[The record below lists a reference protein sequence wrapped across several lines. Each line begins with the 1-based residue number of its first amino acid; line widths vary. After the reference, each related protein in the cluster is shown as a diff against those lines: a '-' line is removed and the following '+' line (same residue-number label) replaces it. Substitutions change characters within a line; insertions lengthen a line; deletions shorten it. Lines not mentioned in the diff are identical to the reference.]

1 VHTGAAPAGKAHEMR
16 LEMRKNAAAQHF
28 IMLAASCATSQ
39 NKVNRVYPALTTEPE
54 ARWWL

>member
-1 VHTGAAPAGKAHEMR
+1 VHTGAAPAGEAHEMR

-39 NKVNRVYPALTTEPE
+39 NKVNRVYPALTTDPE
-54 ARWWL
+54 AR